1 MKGKYVHDAMIVLFN
16 NVLDQMR
23 NNQDTVTAHE
33 IVKIIKSFYYCPDD
47 SPLKPLNSLP
57 FMHSYIQ
64 HLQKELK
71 PHPIWG
77 DMDFWENYT
86 LTALRD
92 ALRGSKL
99 TSKDK

>member
-1 MKGKYVHDAMIVLFN
+1 MIVLFIKI
-16 NVLDQMR
+16 LDEMR
-23 NNQDTVTAHE
+23 DNQDTVTAHE

-47 SPLKPLNSLP
+47 SPLKPLNSSLLL
-57 FMHSYIQ
+57 HSYIQ
-64 HLQKELK
+64 HLQKDLK
-71 PHPIWG
+71 SHPIWS

-99 TSKDK
+99 TSKNK